1 MTQVRFD
8 FLIRTELCG
17 HARVEYLIG
26 ATIQLARNMQ
36 LKVFL
41 FVVQCLWKISVADIR
56 SSTGDNVSGENSFP
70 GTAQLISVPRRNR
83 ANRDFERATNLA
95 AIREYND
102 LLNVDT
108 RNFSENQKV
117 LFNRIV
123 ERVARLGTVNGHR
136 VSNGSASVTTEP
148 GQSNS
153 SDLNDNVNNDVIEI
167 EAGRSNKKY
176 SHRLSPTSSSSVSTS
191 SSSSLSLNSNR
202 PLPSQMIPV
211 PIKIKTKQNLHD
223 NGNSNNG
230 NHFHNGNSNN
240 SGNNNS
246 GKNGKLKDIPSTS
259 TRYQNKTNGAGT
271 HNNSKK
277 KNKIFVNNTVSD
289 NSVGGVNNRPTNGNI
304 DQKVLFGN
312 ISTVSIVDSLSQT
325 VKNGVTNKD
334 LYVRERPSTTSATSL
349 ANNTKKFIKVN
360 MCVLYVAIR

>member
-1 MTQVRFD
+1 
-8 FLIRTELCG
+8 
-17 HARVEYLIG
+17 
-26 ATIQLARNMQ
+26 MQ
-36 LKVFL
+36 LKVFI
-41 FVVQCLWKISVADIR
+41 FVAQCLWKICVADMR
-56 SSTGDNVSGENSFP
+56 SSISDDVTGDNGFP

-123 ERVARLGTVNGHR
+123 ERVARLGTTNGQLLH
-136 VSNGSASVTTEP
+136 VSNSSVATTKP
-148 GQSNS
+148 SQS
-153 SDLNDNVNNDVIEI
+153 SDLNDNVDNDVIER

-230 NHFHNGNSNN
+230 NHFHNNNNSN
-240 SGNNNS
+240 GNNNS
-246 GKNGKLKDIPSTS
+246 GKNGKLKDMPSS
-259 TRYQNKTNGAGT
+259 TRYQNKTNGGGIPI
-271 HNNSKK
+271 NKK
-277 KNKIFVNNTVSD
+277 KNKIYVNNTVSS
-289 NSVGGVNNRPTNGNI
+289 NSVNSASSSSSSGGANNRPSSNGNI

-360 MCVLYVAIR
+360 VCFIMYTCVDQIMICSYICFYT